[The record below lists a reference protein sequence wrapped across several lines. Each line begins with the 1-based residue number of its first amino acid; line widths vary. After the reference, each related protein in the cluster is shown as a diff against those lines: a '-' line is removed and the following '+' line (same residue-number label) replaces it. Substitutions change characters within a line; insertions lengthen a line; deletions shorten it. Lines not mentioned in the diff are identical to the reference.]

1 MAIPPR
7 KEPSPLL
14 SPIRARVKVW
24 LAALAERLG
33 LPRLPAG
40 QVEPGEHSA
49 WFQVDPA
56 HVSRLL
62 LWITLAILVVFLLWA
77 SISKVDQVTRAAGT
91 VVPSNRTQVVQT
103 PDGGVLEE
111 LLVKEGDLVEADQVI
126 ARFAQAQSGPY
137 YLETLARASALRINI
152 QRLESEANSTPFR
165 AAVDDQFTKRL
176 YQSQRE
182 LYERRQGAMQEE
194 LSALTQSLALAEEEL
209 ALIAP
214 LVKLGD
220 VSRSEQLRLER
231 EVVDLR
237 AQLVNRRNGF
247 RREIMTELARAREEL
262 ASLEQTT
269 AQRKTILDRSEL
281 RAPAR
286 GVIKDI
292 KATTKGA
299 VLRAGDELM
308 QVVPLDDELLIE
320 ARVKPSEVGFIVA
333 GLPATVK
340 IDAFDYT
347 IFGSLRGQVA
357 LVSPD
362 SLLDD
367 KTNERYFLIRVRV
380 TDSALKGPD
389 GSALT
394 LQPGMSSLVE
404 VQTGR
409 HSILSYLLKPLIKTV
424 STALQE
430 R

>member
-1 MAIPPR
+1 MRFKLP
-7 KEPSPLL
+7 KNLL
-14 SPIRARVKVW
+14 NWSEHGAWMRA
-24 LAALAERLG
+24 
-33 LPRLPAG
+33 
-40 QVEPGEHSA
+40 
-49 WFQVDPA
+49 DPA
-56 HVSRLL
+56 NVSRLL
-62 LWITLAILVVFLLWA
+62 LWTTLALVLLFLVWA
-77 SISKVDQVTRAAGT
+77 SLSKVDQVTRAAGT
-91 VVPSNRTQVVQT
+91 VVPSNRTQVIQT

-111 LLVKEGDLVEADQVI
+111 LLVREGDMVEVDQVV
-126 ARFAQAQSGPY
+126 ARFAQAQSEPY
-137 YLETLARASALRINI
+137 YLESLARASALRLNI
-152 QRLESEANSTPFR
+152 QRLESEANNTPFR
-165 AAVDDQFTKRL
+165 PVMEDQFTKRL

-182 LYERRQGAMQEE
+182 LFDRRQSALQEE

-209 ALIAP
+209 ALVAP

-231 EVVDLR
+231 ELVDLR

-247 RREIMTELARAREEL
+247 RREIMTELTRAREEL
-262 ASLEQTT
+262 ASLEQTM

-281 RAPAR
+281 RSPAR
-286 GVIKDI
+286 GLIKGI

-308 QVVPLDDELLIE
+308 QVVPQDDELIIE
-320 ARVKPSEVGFIVA
+320 ARVKPSEVGFVVA
-333 GLPATVK
+333 GLPASVK

-347 IFGSLRGQVA
+347 IFGSLKGQVV

-362 SLLDD
+362 STVDE
-367 KTNERYFLIRVRV
+367 KTNERYFLVRVRV

-394 LQPGMSSLVE
+394 LQPGMSSMVE

-409 HSILSYLLKPLIKTV
+409 HSILSYLFKPLIKTV
-424 STALQE
+424 STAMRE